1 MSPVVTNCHSPTTE
15 PPSMVDSMVDV
26 PDSDD
31 DSGPEADAR
40 WFVKNNPPCPADK
53 VYVTCSFPVK
63 GRSADACLPRS
74 DVIACTTEAE
84 WMRLLSSVSEGSD
97 VAMLRAWAGL
107 HAAGHARARLG
118 SGPAGCRDTRYFTA
132 RARAD
137 WHGADVSCMPPTI
150 QPWIVFSQRR

>member
-1 MSPVVTNCHSPTTE
+1 
-15 PPSMVDSMVDV
+15 MVDV
-26 PDSDD
+26 PSDSDG

-53 VYVTCSFPVK
+53 VYVTCSFPDK